1 MLLANVTWRGQVTVN
16 CRIIQA
22 ILHSVNCTGPLP
34 SARTKE
40 EPGHEWWQSL
50 LPYLVA
56 VGAGTAVLLHR
67 ILTASA
73 VVLAWARE
81 AGVALGHDVNVHWP

>member
-1 MLLANVTWRGQVTVN
+1 MSG
-16 CRIIQA
+16 
-22 ILHSVNCTGPLP
+22 G
-34 SARTKE
+34 
-40 EPGHEWWQSL
+40 GQSL

-56 VGAGTAVLLHR
+56 VGAGTAVVFHR

-73 VVLAWARE
+73 IVLARARE